1 VFNCFSK
8 AKWEL
13 QKGFLKP
20 HGSYRW
26 LFQSLLRSVHRF
38 PGGFKKSICS
48 SPAALDQLLTLQ
60 QEGLGKP
67 VEILKHFARGKIKLV
82 N

>member
-1 VFNCFSK
+1 VFDCFSK

-13 QKGFLKP
+13 QTGFLKP

-26 LFQSLLRSVHRF
+26 LFQSLLRSVHTF
-38 PGGFKKSICS
+38 PGGFRKAICS
-48 SPAALDQLLTLQ
+48 SHAALDQLLTLP
-60 QEGLGKP
+60 QEGLEKS
-67 VEILKHFARGKIKLV
+67 VEIFKHFARGKIKLV